1 MFFNGFGRSSLLM
14 YNLLLILFMLKGE
27 HVDRDLTYEGLV
39 GSDVMNTK
47 LRDFWSGELA
57 AGWVGWG
64 GVGWLVSILFHL
76 YLLKSNFNQ

>member
-1 MFFNGFGRSSLLM
+1 M

-39 GSDVMNTK
+39 GFDVMNTK

-57 AGWVGWG
+57 TGWRV
-64 GVGWLVSILFHL
+64 VLVSILFKL
-76 YLLKSNFNQ
+76 YFFVIEIKFQPITHKSEYN

>member
-39 GSDVMNTK
+39 GFDVMNTK
-47 LRDFWSGELA
+47 LRDFWSVELA
-57 AGWVGWG
+57 AEWGG
-64 GVGWLVSILFHL
+64 GVGVNFVLLVLF
-76 YLLKSNFNQ
+76 